1 VATDYRKRLLV
12 PALFALVFSG
22 LAQAALPPVEA
33 FGRKP
38 AMVTVDINPA
48 GTRLAWIDDDGKIA
62 RVIIHDIAANKTLR
76 IVSVAPK
83 TKLWTVKWAND
94 DTILIKESA
103 TQSINVDKLSTYE
116 WTRWIAVDAAGGS
129 DRMLLMQEGAREWV
143 SGATLLRAHTANP
156 QKVFMSTWDWLS
168 TRFREETGSR
178 LTGGRKDDGWVYN
191 AYEVDLQSG
200 KGKLLES
207 GTQYTTD
214 WLVDETGELVVRS
227 DYNPKYDR
235 FNVFVKDG
243 AAWRRIYEV
252 TNCESLNLISFTAD
266 KRAVVSL
273 GRACG
278 DERNKLWSMPLDG
291 APMKALVEDA
301 TLDVDGVYLDP
312 LDKALLGVSLGGPD
326 QASRWLDPQTERRVN
341 GLHKSFG
348 ARWVNVVS
356 HSASGQRVIAL
367 VEDETHPP
375 VYYLVDYDAK
385 KADIVN
391 EAYPLLT
398 GVKLGAVRDFNYV
411 ARDQYP
417 LTAYLT
423 LPPGAAEKNL
433 PLVVMPHGGPE
444 SRDEPGFGWLAQFL
458 ASRGYAVL
466 QPQFRGSTGFGQ
478 AHTNAGR
485 RQWGLRMQD
494 DVTDGV
500 HAAIGQGI
508 ADPKRVCIVGWSYG
522 GYAALAGATFTPDL
536 YACAVSIG
544 GISDLPA
551 LIGYASKAGGR
562 ESDLF
567 RDVRVQIGEPTDP
580 QVIAKSP
587 ARSAQAVR
595 APILLIHGVD
605 DTVVPISQSKG
616 MAQALQAAG
625 KPYEFVEL
633 KGEDHWMMTSS
644 SSRIRTL
651 TELERFLGKYI
662 GVPAPA
668 AAQAAN

>member
-1 VATDYRKRLLV
+1 MSVLV
-12 PALFALVFSG
+12 PALIALFLVST
-22 LAQAALPPVEA
+22 AQAASPPIEA

-48 GTRLAWIDDDGKIA
+48 GTRLAWIEDDGRQA
-62 RVIIHDIAANKTLR
+62 RVVIHDIATDKTLR
-76 IVSVAPK
+76 VVRTAPK
-83 TKLWTVKWAND
+83 TKLWNVKWAND

-103 TQSINVDKLSTYE
+103 IRAINGDVLSTYE
-116 WTRWIAVDAAGGS
+116 WTRWLAVDAAGGT
-129 DRMLLMQEGAREWV
+129 DRMLLMLEGARASV
-143 SGATLLRAHTANP
+143 SGATLLRTHTAKP
-156 QKVFMSTWDWLS
+156 QKVFMSTWDWLP
-168 TRFREETGSR
+168 TRFKEETGSH
-178 LTGGRKDDGWVYN
+178 LAGGRKDDGWVYN
-191 AYEVDLQSG
+191 AYEVDLKSG
-200 KGKLLES
+200 EGKLIES

-214 WLVDETGELVVRS
+214 WLVDDTGAVVVRS
-227 DYNPKYDR
+227 DYNPKYDK
-235 FNVFVKDG
+235 FDIFVKDG
-243 AAWRRIYEV
+243 RSWRGIYEV
-252 TNCESLNLISFTAD
+252 TNCESLSLIGFMAD
-266 KRAVVSL
+266 RKALLSL

-291 APMKALVEDA
+291 TAMTALFADP
-301 TLDVDGVYLDP
+301 TLDVEDVYLDP
-312 LDKALLGVSLGGPD
+312 IDNALLGVSLGGTD
-326 QASRWLDPQTERRVN
+326 QPSRWLDPQSEKRMN

-348 ARWVNVVS
+348 ARWINVVS
-356 HSASGQRVIAL
+356 HSANGQRVIAL

-375 VYYLVDYDAK
+375 IYYLVDYDAK

-417 LTAYLT
+417 LMAYLT
-423 LPPGAAEKNL
+423 LPPDAAEKNL

-444 SRDEPGFGWLAQFL
+444 SRDEPGFDWLAQFL

-478 AHTNAGR
+478 AHLNAGR
-485 RQWGLRMQD
+485 HQWGLRMQD

-500 HAAIGQGI
+500 RALIETGRV
-508 ADPKRVCIVGWSYG
+508 DPARVCIVGWSYG
-522 GYAALAGATFTPDL
+522 GYAALAGAAFTPDL

-544 GISDLPA
+544 GVSDLPA
-551 LIGYASKAGGR
+551 LIGYASKTSGGR
-562 ESDLF
+562 ESDDF

-625 KPYEFVEL
+625 KRYEFVEL
-633 KGEDHWMMTSS
+633 EGEDHWMMTSS

-662 GVPAPA
+662 GGTVPPP
-668 AAQAAN
+668 AQAAN